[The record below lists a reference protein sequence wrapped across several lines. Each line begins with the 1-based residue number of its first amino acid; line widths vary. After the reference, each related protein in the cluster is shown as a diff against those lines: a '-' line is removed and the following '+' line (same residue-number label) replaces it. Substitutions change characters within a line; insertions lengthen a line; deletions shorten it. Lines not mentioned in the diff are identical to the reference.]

1 MRSFDKQT
9 NGTMWA
15 KGGVPLRKSGGR
27 MPLTRFALCQILL
40 IQRLP
45 QQRSYH
51 CLPAD
56 VQFTGYAIKLLKHLD
71 SKIYIYSL
79 RRIFHFPF
87 IRENFE
93 KSFPLYARSTIS
105 CRRKK

>member
-1 MRSFDKQT
+1 
-9 NGTMWA
+9 MWYKA
-15 KGGVPLRKSGGR
+15 GVPLRKSGSR
-27 MPLTRFALCQILL
+27 MPLTRFAICQIVL

-45 QQRSYH
+45 QQRFYH
-51 CLPAD
+51 RLPAD

-79 RRIFHFPF
+79 RRIFHFLF

-93 KSFPLYARSTIS
+93 IPFPLSARSAIS

>member
-1 MRSFDKQT
+1 MHSFDKQT
-9 NGTMWA
+9 NGA
-15 KGGVPLRKSGGR
+15 ILPKSGVVVRKSGGKI
-27 MPLTRFALCQILL
+27 PLTRFALCQIVL

-45 QQRSYH
+45 PQRFYH
-51 CLPAD
+51 RLPAD

-79 RRIFHFPF
+79 RRIFHFLF
-87 IRENFE
+87 IRESFE
-93 KSFPLYARSTIS
+93 ISFPLSVRSAIS